1 MPGKEDERIRLA
13 NLIADQI
20 STLISSESLI
30 PERTGNEYV
39 MRRIKP
45 GDFLILVQRRSVLFH
60 EVIKACKKKGLDV
73 AGADRL
79 NLMEEIAVN
88 DLIAFLSFL
97 STPQDDLSLATVL
110 KSPLFSWSEQ
120 QLFDLACNRKER
132 SLWGEL
138 KRKSGIFSY
147 EYSVLN
153 NLISSTDY
161 LRPYEI
167 L

>member
-1 MPGKEDERIRLA
+1 MNMLCVEL
-13 NLIADQI
+13 
-20 STLISSESLI
+20 SLGI
-30 PERTGNEYV
+30 
-39 MRRIKP
+39 
-45 GDFLILVQRRSVLFH
+45 LILVQRRSVLFH

-120 QLFDLACNRKER
+120 RLLIWHAIEKRG
-132 SLWGEL
+132 LYGE
-138 KRKSGIFSY
+138 S
-147 EYSVLN
+147 
-153 NLISSTDY
+153 
-161 LRPYEI
+161 
-167 L
+167 